1 MTIDKTD
8 NNPRFLARPVA
19 ERTDNRHVYGPRPLG
34 ALIPP
39 IVRPVFKKRAPA
51 TAQVLVDW
59 DIIMGPAIAAVTI
72 PRKLFAGTLSI
83 ACVGPVAMELQ
94 HLAPTLIGRINAHM
108 GQIIV
113 ERLRFVQDIQPATP
127 LPPIRKP
134 AAEAAHKA
142 VNTLP
147 EGELRD
153 SLEALGRMVLS
164 TPPARRR

>member
-1 MTIDKTD
+1 MTTEPKDNKT
-8 NNPRFLARPVA
+8 
-19 ERTDNRHVYGPRPLG
+19 RTDDRHIYGPRPLG

-39 IVRPVFKKRAPA
+39 IVRPAFKKRAPA
-51 TAQVLVDW
+51 TAQVLADW
-59 DIIMGPAIAAVTI
+59 EAIMGPAIAAVTT

-113 ERLRFVQDIQPATP
+113 SRLRFVQDMQPPPPATP
-127 LPPIRKP
+127 KRRP
-134 AAEAAHKA
+134 ATEAAHDA
-142 VNTLP
+142 VAGLP

-153 SLEALGRMVLS
+153 ALESLGRMVLS
-164 TPPARRR
+164 QAPPRRR